1 VTQPPTWIPIAISAA
16 ALAVSVAV
24 AVRTEIR
31 NRKAEMKAAE
41 LEHRQHLTE
50 VRQTLERLIN
60 RWRSSH
66 LNEPYVVTD
75 ENWRALLDSVKSWR
89 DDLQEAETNVIVF
102 TETDKDTKT
111 QGFWLLARAVEAAK
125 AFEWAVQPI
134 VEQWDSRAK
143 GADPYEE
150 KLKVEDAIRQLQSA
164 FRDLISALDD
174 IRGEDLIRPVTRE
187 QM

>member
-1 VTQPPTWIPIAISAA
+1 MLCRSRVLGLRKFEGISPVTQPPTWIPIAISAA

-125 AFEWAVQPI
+125 AF
-134 VEQWDSRAK
+134 
-143 GADPYEE
+143 
-150 KLKVEDAIRQLQSA
+150 
-164 FRDLISALDD
+164 
-174 IRGEDLIRPVTRE
+174 
-187 QM
+187 